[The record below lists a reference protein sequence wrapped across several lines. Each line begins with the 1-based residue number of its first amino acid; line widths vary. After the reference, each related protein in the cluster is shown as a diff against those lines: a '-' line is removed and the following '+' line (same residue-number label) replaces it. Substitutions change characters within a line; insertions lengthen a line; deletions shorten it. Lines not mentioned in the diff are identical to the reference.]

1 MRISDWSSDVCSS
14 DLRIMTTTLAPPGIA
29 GLTDGSLLLETAFL
43 GGAWVAASDGK
54 ALDVTDPATGAVI
67 GSVPD
72 CTAADTQAA
81 IDAARE
87 AFPEWRARTAA
98 NRCAILE
105 EWHPLIVA
113 HADDLATIMTAEQGK
128 PLAESSGQI
137 AYSASFVK

>member
-1 MRISDWSSDVCSS
+1 
-14 DLRIMTTTLAPPGIA
+14 MTTTLAPPGIA

-81 IDAARE
+81 IDAARA
-87 AFPEWRARTAA
+87 AFPDWRARTAA

-105 EWHPLIVA
+105 DWHRLLVA
-113 HADDLATIMTAEQGK
+113 HADDLAPIMTAEQGK
-128 PLAESSGQI
+128 PPEESSREI
-137 AYSASFVK
+137 DHSASFGKWLPHDGPPHHRPST

>member
-1 MRISDWSSDVCSS
+1 
-14 DLRIMTTTLAPPGIA
+14 MTTTLAPPGIA

-81 IDAARE
+81 IAAARA
-87 AFPEWRARTAA
+87 AFPASRGRTPAD
-98 NRCAILE
+98 R
-105 EWHPLIVA
+105 VA
-113 HADDLATIMTAEQGK
+113 HLEDWRVEERRVGTTCGHK
-128 PLAESSGQI
+128 
-137 AYSASFVK
+137 